1 MFRRNP
7 SLNFLFALSILSVLP
22 LEAHSQQLDREV
34 ARLAENP
41 AVAEAFRV
49 IEALEPTT
57 QADLIS
63 LTEIP
68 APPFMEEIRGKAYAE
83 LLRAAGADSVLIDE
97 VGNVLAFRGGTQGG
111 RTVVLGGHMDTVFPE
126 GTDVSVKIRGDTLFA
141 PGVGDDTRGLM
152 VVLTVL
158 RAMEQAGLRTEAD
171 LIFLGSV
178 GEEGLGDLKGVKH
191 LFRDG
196 GPRVDAFIEVDGG
209 GIAPIVSMGLG
220 SVRYRVTVKGPGGH
234 SWGAFG
240 LGNPAHGLG
249 RAIQAF
255 SMVADSLTRS
265 GPRTSYSVGRIGG
278 GTSINSI
285 PFEAWME
292 VDMRSESPESLERLA
307 QAFERAVTEGVEAE
321 SAIRRDGPPLEVIVD
336 RIGTR
341 PSGETDPNSSLVLKA
356 MAVTR
361 YFGEVP
367 RLTRSST
374 NSNIPISLGIPAITI
389 GRGGVGAENHSLTE
403 WWLNKDGHK
412 AIQRALLTLLAEA
425 GFEG

>member
-141 PGVGDDTRGLM
+141 PGVGG
-152 VVLTVL
+152 
-158 RAMEQAGLRTEAD
+158 
-171 LIFLGSV
+171 
-178 GEEGLGDLKGVKH
+178 
-191 LFRDG
+191 
-196 GPRVDAFIEVDGG
+196 
-209 GIAPIVSMGLG
+209 
-220 SVRYRVTVKGPGGH
+220 
-234 SWGAFG
+234 
-240 LGNPAHGLG
+240 
-249 RAIQAF
+249 
-255 SMVADSLTRS
+255 
-265 GPRTSYSVGRIGG
+265 
-278 GTSINSI
+278 
-285 PFEAWME
+285 
-292 VDMRSESPESLERLA
+292 
-307 QAFERAVTEGVEAE
+307 
-321 SAIRRDGPPLEVIVD
+321 
-336 RIGTR
+336 
-341 PSGETDPNSSLVLKA
+341 
-356 MAVTR
+356 
-361 YFGEVP
+361 
-367 RLTRSST
+367 
-374 NSNIPISLGIPAITI
+374 
-389 GRGGVGAENHSLTE
+389 
-403 WWLNKDGHK
+403 
-412 AIQRALLTLLAEA
+412 
-425 GFEG
+425 

>member
-1 MFRRNP
+1 MFQQKL
-7 SLNFLFALSILSVLP
+7 SLNFVFALSLLSALP
-22 LEAHSQQLDREV
+22 LEIHSQQHDREV

-41 AVAEAFRV
+41 AVAEAFRI

-83 LLRAAGADSVLIDE
+83 LLREAGADSVLIDE

-111 RTVVLGGHMDTVFPE
+111 KTVVLGGHMDTVFPE
-126 GTDVSVKIRGDTLFA
+126 GTDVTVKIRGDTLFA
-141 PGVGDDTRGLM
+141 PGVGDDTRGLI

-158 RAMEQAGLRTEAD
+158 RAMERAGLRTEAD
-171 LIFLGSV
+171 LIFLGRL
-178 GEEGLGDLKGVKH
+178 EEEALPALQAAK
-191 LFRDG
+191 LSFRDG
-196 GPRVDAFIEVDGG
+196 GPRVDAFIEVDGSG
-209 GIAPIVSMGLG
+209 MASIVSMGLG

-240 LGNPAHGLG
+240 LVNPAHGLG
-249 RAIQAF
+249 RALHPFAR
-255 SMVADSLTRS
+255 VGDSRTRS

-307 QAFERAVTEGVEAE
+307 QAFERAVKEGVEAE

-336 RIGTR
+336 RIGNR

-361 YFGEVP
+361 YFGEEP
-367 RLTRSST
+367 RLARSST